1 MESSKDD
8 GCVGSLE
15 RELEEIKKTIS
26 ISNFKAIENKTTVTV
41 TCGAFLTLVC
51 C

>member
-26 ISNFKAIENKTTVTV
+26 ISNFKSNNEKKVTMND
-41 TCGAFLTLVC
+41 F
-51 C
+51 